1 MTDVAACIAG
11 DKSQSSCGYYSHP
24 DTQDGS
30 LIKASSISKNKRVS
44 DIMTNQIH
52 KVSMDASLEEVLD
65 LILEE
70 DIHRVIVTHRSHVVG
85 IVTSG
90 DLLHAFREYL
100 RDDDEDDDDDE
111 FDEDEED
118 EGEASGEGSS
128 VIHPDGREQILWMRC
143 QPVVD
148 EKWTAKLLRIKG
160 KDYVNEFHGWE
171 EKGCEFFLS
180 CVEALQ
186 MGELPDIDILL
197 EDKMRDDSMWG
208 GGRRGKIG
216 RKSPKIKPASL
227 LGVKKP

>member
-1 MTDVAACIAG
+1 MSKIISSATDSFADLDQVAGMGPPFGVGSGGERCEMLVKDIMQPNVFCVEGRMTVKELYLALMANEIAGAPVLDERDYLIGVVSMTDVAACIAG

-30 LIKASSISKNKRVS
+30 LIKASSISKSKRVS

-100 RDDDEDDDDDE
+100 RDDEEEDDDD
-111 FDEDEED
+111 FDEDEEED
-118 EGEASGEGSS
+118 E
-128 VIHPDGREQILWMRC
+128 
-143 QPVVD
+143 
-148 EKWTAKLLRIKG
+148 
-160 KDYVNEFHGWE
+160 E
-171 EKGCEFFLS
+171 E
-180 CVEALQ
+180 
-186 MGELPDIDILL
+186 
-197 EDKMRDDSMWG
+197 DD
-208 GGRRGKIG
+208 
-216 RKSPKIKPASL
+216 
-227 LGVKKP
+227 

>member
-1 MTDVAACIAG
+1 MWL
-11 DKSQSSCGYYSHP
+11 SRS

-118 EGEASGEGSS
+118 E
-128 VIHPDGREQILWMRC
+128 
-143 QPVVD
+143 
-148 EKWTAKLLRIKG
+148 
-160 KDYVNEFHGWE
+160 
-171 EKGCEFFLS
+171 
-180 CVEALQ
+180 
-186 MGELPDIDILL
+186 
-197 EDKMRDDSMWG
+197 EDDD
-208 GGRRGKIG
+208 
-216 RKSPKIKPASL
+216 
-227 LGVKKP
+227 

>member
-1 MTDVAACIAG
+1 MRVPLNKLLESLGVSYVLAPYETRPWLVYNEERGITCSAEVRMGPTSEDVEAEIQFLH
-11 DKSQSSCGYYSHP
+11 D
-24 DTQDGS
+24 
-30 LIKASSISKNKRVS
+30 
-44 DIMTNQIH
+44 
-52 KVSMDASLEEVLD
+52 EV
-65 LILEE
+65 
-70 DIHRVIVTHRSHVVG
+70 
-85 IVTSG
+85 
-90 DLLHAFREYL
+90 
-100 RDDDEDDDDDE
+100 
-111 FDEDEED
+111 DEDEED